1 VLTRLY
7 SKLIGRRLGT
17 QTDGTSL
24 RANAKEAVAADFDT
38 DTITQFSK
46 TTRDVTLKTQP
57 IDIRYVSRVRRTIGT
72 TNIRQGFAYAGPRF
86 GTLNRFIN
94 TAYGVN
100 ANSTFSSSGITI
112 AELSAIKIQGTRTA
126 LDGTNA
132 IFLMT
137 SSSAGQKIKTKFTI
151 PAAIGE
157 VDGDTFD
164 ETTTMFD
171 STSTKFDKV

>member
-1 VLTRLY
+1 M
-7 SKLIGRRLGT
+7 GT

-24 RANAKEAVAADFDT
+24 RANAKNAVSADFDT

-46 TTRDVTLKTQP
+46 TTRDVTLRTQP
-57 IDIRYVSRVRRTIGT
+57 LVIDYVSRVRRDIGT

-86 GTLNRFIN
+86 GTIN
-94 TAYGVN
+94 KFANTVFGTSVN
-100 ANSTFSSSGITI
+100 HTFSSSGITF
-112 AELSAIKIQGTRTA
+112 AELSAIKVKGTRTS

-137 SSSAGQKIKTKFTI
+137 SSSVGQKLKTNFTI
-151 PAAIGE
+151 PAMIGE
-157 VDGDTFD
+157 VDGNTFD

-171 STSTKFDKV
+171 STTTKFDKV

>member
-1 VLTRLY
+1 MLTRLY

-57 IDIRYVSRVRRTIGT
+57 LNINYVSIVRRDL
-72 TNIRQGFAYAGPRF
+72 NNVNVRQGFAYAGPRF
-86 GTLNRFIN
+86 GTIN
-94 TAYGVN
+94 KMIQTAFGLT
-100 ANSTFSSSGITI
+100 ANGTPSSSGITF
-112 AELSAIKIQGTRTA
+112 AQLSGIKVQGTRTS
-126 LDGTNA
+126 LDGSNA

-137 SSSAGQKIKTKFTI
+137 SNEEGRKLRTNFTI
-151 PAAIGE
+151 PAQIG
-157 VDGDTFD
+157 
-164 ETTTMFD
+164 
-171 STSTKFDKV
+171 